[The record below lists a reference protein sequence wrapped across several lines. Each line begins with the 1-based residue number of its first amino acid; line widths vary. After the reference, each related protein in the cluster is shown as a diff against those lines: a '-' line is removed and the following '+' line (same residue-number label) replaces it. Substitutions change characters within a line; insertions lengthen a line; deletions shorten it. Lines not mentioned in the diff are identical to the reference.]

1 MTRGATPRTPT
12 GSQLIIKQGRVT
24 SQSVYQTI
32 RHHEYNYSSNAPA
45 PKRQKK
51 IKNRLNTVKIYQRT
65 EETAHG
71 GTSGFSYC
79 WVIAGFGGKKQL
91 SVRTSVK
98 AWSC

>member
-51 IKNRLNTVKIYQRT
+51 QKKTDSIQLKSIKEQRRQHM
-65 EETAHG
+65 EEHQV
-71 GTSGFSYC
+71 S
-79 WVIAGFGGKKQL
+79 VIAGLLLALEAKSNYQ
-91 SVRTSVK
+91 
-98 AWSC
+98 